1 MLMDSFRYRPHRNVM
16 IADPERTR
24 VILQDRLP
32 GDARIDA
39 IRPLTTG
46 FSNETYLIDG
56 PDLILR
62 LPPSAGA
69 MLDGHDVIAQAAI
82 YRELGAAPGAPPV
95 PRVVLACEDV
105 AVLGAPFFVMERVA
119 GESIHDLELQ
129 PWFVAGSDAFRRDVA
144 HRWVSA
150 FGALARLQPL
160 AVLGASVSPEDDARM
175 WRAFAEAANAPALV
189 AQYDRLLVRPAPRS
203 GPPAVVHGDT
213 KLSNLMWQDG
223 RVSAVL
229 DWEMALNGE
238 PLADLG
244 YMLYGFASPF
254 HGATTPQKQPGMPD
268 RDQVIAWWEAASG
281 RSAEG
286 VFWHEIAQI
295 AKITAIIAE
304 GTNMWLTGRS
314 QDPKLAYFAKNLD
327 YYLGVMAAM
336 LDGGDF

>member
-1 MLMDSFRYRPHRNVM
+1 M
-16 IADPERTR
+16 IADLDQTTR
-24 VILQDRLP
+24 VLQAMLP
-32 GDARIDA
+32 QGTTI
-39 IRPLTTG
+39 IGVKPLTTG
-46 FSNETYLIDG
+46 FSNETYLIEG
-56 PDLILR
+56 ADLILR

-82 YRELGAAPGAPPV
+82 YSELGQAPGAPPV
-95 PRVVLACEDV
+95 PQIVLASEDTH
-105 AVLGAPFFVMERVA
+105 ALGVPFFVMERVA
-119 GESIHDLELQ
+119 GESIHDLDLQ
-129 PWFVAGSDAFRRDVA
+129 PWFVEGSDAFRSDIA

-150 FGALARLQPL
+150 FGSLARLQPL
-160 AVLGASVSPEDDARM
+160 DVLGAPVSPEDDART
-175 WRAFAEAANAPALV
+175 WRAFAAAANAPALV
-189 AQYDRLLVRPAPRS
+189 AQYDRLLARPAPRS
-203 GPPAVVHGDT
+203 GAPAVVHGDT

-223 RVSAVL
+223 KVSAVL

-244 YMLYGFASPF
+244 YMLYGFACPY

-268 RDQVIAWWEAASG
+268 RAQVIAWWEEASG

-295 AKITAIIAE
+295 GKITAIIAE

-314 QDPKLAYFAKNLD
+314 EDPKLAYFAKNLD
-327 YYLGVMAAM
+327 YYLGVMTAM

>member
-1 MLMDSFRYRPHRNVM
+1 MPM
-16 IADPERTR
+16 IADLDRTAAT
-24 VILQDRLP
+24 LQDMLP
-32 GDARIDA
+32 GSGTVTG

-46 FSNETYLIDG
+46 FSNETYLIEG

-69 MLDGHDVIAQAAI
+69 MLDGHGVIAQAAI
-82 YRELGAAPGAPPV
+82 YGQLGEARGAPPV
-95 PRVVLACEDV
+95 PGIVLSCED
-105 AVLGAPFFVMERVA
+105 ASVLGVPFFVMERVA
-119 GESIHDLELQ
+119 GNSIHDIELQ
-129 PWFVAGSDAFRRDVA
+129 PWFTEGSDAFRREICR
-144 HRWVSA
+144 RWVTA
-150 FGALARLQPL
+150 FAGLARLAPL
-160 AVLGASVSPEDDARM
+160 EVLGDPVSPEDDARM
-175 WRAFAEAANAPALV
+175 WQAFAKAADSPRLV
-189 AQYDRLLVRPAPRS
+189 EQYDRLLSMPAPRS

-223 RVSAVL
+223 EVSAVL

-244 YMLYGFASPF
+244 YMLYGFESPY
-254 HGATTPQKQPGMPD
+254 HGPTTPQKQPGMPG
-268 RDQVIAWWEAASG
+268 RDQVIAWWEETSG
-281 RSAEG
+281 RSAES

-327 YYLGVMAAM
+327 YYLGVMRAM
-336 LDGGDF
+336 LDGGGF